1 MASRDDLPSH
11 RKAPDPMSFTVTLF
25 DYNGVLVDDEAVHL
39 EAFRDALRP
48 LGISVADADYW
59 DRYIGFDDREGFA
72 AMLEDAG
79 RAAPVA
85 LVEELIRAKRPL
97 YLARAEREL
106 KSFPRASALVRERA
120 ALGPVLVVSG
130 ALRDEIRLGLAQ
142 LSVADCVQHVV
153 AAEDTSASKPDPEG
167 YRLALEWLVA
177 HGYPAA
183 QREAVVIEDSLA
195 GIAAA
200 KAAGLCCIA
209 VGHSYPL
216 DKLHA
221 SGADL
226 VVPDLEGIDTAALTK
241 LYAQTR

>member
-1 MASRDDLPSH
+1 
-11 RKAPDPMSFTVTLF
+11 MSFTVTLF

-48 LGISVADADYW
+48 LGISIKDADYW
-59 DRYIGFDDREGFA
+59 ERYIGFDDREGFA

-79 RAAPVA
+79 RPAPSE

-97 YLARAEREL
+97 YLARAERDL
-106 KSFPRASALVRERA
+106 KSFPGAAALVRQQA

-130 ALRDEIRLGLAQ
+130 ALRDEIRLGLQQ
-142 LSVADCVQHVV
+142 LGVADCVQHVI

-167 YRLALEWLVA
+167 YQLALAWLDA
-177 HGYPAA
+177 QGHGDVRR
-183 QREAVVIEDSLA
+183 QAVVIEDSLA

-200 KAAGLCCIA
+200 KSAGLCCIA

-216 DKLHA
+216 DKLEA

-226 VVPDLEGIDTAALTK
+226 VLPDLQGIDAAVLAK
-241 LYAQTR
+241 LYAETR

>member
-1 MASRDDLPSH
+1 MATRDDLPSYP
-11 RKAPDPMSFTVTLF
+11 KAPDPMSFTVTLF

-39 EAFRDALRP
+39 EAFRDALAP
-48 LGISVADADYW
+48 LGIEVADADYW

-72 AMLEDAG
+72 AILEDAG
-79 RAAPVA
+79 RAAPPE

-106 KSFPRASALVRERA
+106 KSFPRAAALVRERA
-120 ALGPVLVVSG
+120 ELGPVLVVSG
-130 ALRDEIRLGLAQ
+130 ALRDEISLGLLQ
-142 LSVADCVQHVV
+142 LAVADCVQHVV

-167 YRLALEWLVA
+167 YQLALAWLDA
-177 HGYPAA
+177 HGHRDARR
-183 QREAVVIEDSLA
+183 QAVVIEDSLA

-226 VVPDLEGIDTAALTK
+226 VVPDLQGIDTAVLAK
-241 LYAQTR
+241 LYAETR

>member
-1 MASRDDLPSH
+1 MATRGGLSSH
-11 RKAPDPMSFTVTLF
+11 PKAPKPMSFTVTLF

-48 LGISVADADYW
+48 LGVAVSDADYW
-59 DRYIGFDDREGFA
+59 DRYIGFDDKEGFA

-79 RAAPVA
+79 RAAPA
-85 LVEELIRAKRPL
+85 ELVEELIRAKRPL

-106 KSFPRASALVRERA
+106 KSFPRAAALVRERA
-120 ALGPVLVVSG
+120 ASGPVLVVSG
-130 ALRDEIRLGLAQ
+130 ALRDEIRLGLAH
-142 LSVADCVQHVV
+142 LGVADCVQHVV
-153 AAEDTSASKPDPEG
+153 AAEDTFASKPDPEG
-167 YRLALEWLVA
+167 YRLALAWLVA
-177 HGYPAA
+177 HGHPDA

-216 DKLHA
+216 DKLRQ

-226 VVPDLEGIDTAALTK
+226 VVSDLEGIDAATLAK
-241 LYAQTR
+241 LYAEAR

>member
-1 MASRDDLPSH
+1 MT
-11 RKAPDPMSFTVTLF
+11 FTVTLF

-48 LGISVADADYW
+48 MGVPVAEAAYW

-72 AMLEDAG
+72 AMLQDAG
-79 RAAPVA
+79 RPAPPE

-106 KSFPRASALVRERA
+106 KSFPGAAQLVRERA
-120 ALGPVLVVSG
+120 LRGPVLVVSG
-130 ALRDEIRLGLAQ
+130 ALRDEIRLGLTKLA
-142 LSVADCVQHVV
+142 VGDCVQHVV

-167 YRLALEWLVA
+167 YELALAWLGE
-177 HGYPAA
+177 HGHRDV
-183 QREAVVIEDSLA
+183 QRETVVIEDSLA

-200 KAAGLCCIA
+200 KAAGLSCIA

-216 DKLHA
+216 DKLEA

-226 VVPDLEGIDTAALTK
+226 VVPELRCIDGAVLAK
-241 LYAQTR
+241 LYAETR